1 MTMTPKNHRRLAA
14 WGLSLASLA
23 LGAGCADEAPAPES
37 VLSQSDELLGDDLS
51 AEDEAFAE
59 KGSCGTRWSLP
70 SAVASAGRRQR
81 VTYNSADRC
90 TGGASSGALEF
101 GEFLQDEFAASI
113 NRRVSGEGIQIYAC
127 RSVRGGSSR
136 SVHAEGRA
144 VDFFVPMRSGDAN
157 NALGDEVANW
167 LVQNAQQIGIQL
179 IIWDRTVWRAGEGDR
194 CYTGTHPHNDH
205 IHIELNDAAARR
217 ETPFFRG
224 GAVTTPGDPGGS
236 SGGVSAW
243 IGSGC
248 ATDAE
253 CGFTADG
260 KGGKCFLELGGEKGV
275 CTVSCEGYCPDK
287 SGMPT
292 TFCAD
297 KRAVGAP
304 SAGGVCLSRAEGS
317 NDACQLAPGTEIVA
331 ASRFIGGSGARAATV
346 NVCAPP
352 PGDDGDAVTPSPVEP
367 PADPDERQVLNDVC
381 EAAPEFELSDNG
393 EACSAGQNVW
403 RCACSDRLEAPVS
416 QVCRDGRWL
425 NYALWP
431 RDCGR
436 CQGDYNNG
444 CEEGSERNWS
454 SNP

>member
-1 MTMTPKNHRRLAA
+1 
-14 WGLSLASLA
+14 
-23 LGAGCADEAPAPES
+23 
-37 VLSQSDELLGDDLS
+37 
-51 AEDEAFAE
+51 
-59 KGSCGTRWSLP
+59 
-70 SAVASAGRRQR
+70 
-81 VTYNSADRC
+81 
-90 TGGASSGALEF
+90 
-101 GEFLQDEFAASI
+101 
-113 NRRVSGEGIQIYAC
+113 
-127 RSVRGGSSR
+127 
-136 SVHAEGRA
+136 
-144 VDFFVPMRSGDAN
+144 
-157 NALGDEVANW
+157 
-167 LVQNAQQIGIQL
+167 
-179 IIWDRTVWRAGEGDR
+179 
-194 CYTGTHPHNDH
+194 
-205 IHIELNDAAARR
+205 
-217 ETPFFRG
+217 
-224 GAVTTPGDPGGS
+224 
-236 SGGVSAW
+236 
-243 IGSGC
+243 
-248 ATDAE
+248 
-253 CGFTADG
+253 
-260 KGGKCFLELGGEKGV
+260 
-275 CTVSCEGYCPDK
+275 
-287 SGMPT
+287 MPT

-331 ASRFIGGSGARAATV
+331 TSRFIGGSGARAATV

-352 PGDDGDAVTPSPVEP
+352 PGDDGGAVTPSPVEP
-367 PADPDERQVLNDVC
+367 PADPDERQVLNNVC